1 VVVALLI
8 VALAVVRLS
17 LAVLSLA
24 VLSLAVLSLAVS
36 GVGKR
41 QRATN
46 TTDEQP
52 GYHEA
57 CRRGDTHAR
66 SHSVTTSQT
75 IPHTL

>member
-1 VVVALLI
+1 LVVVALLI
-8 VALAVVRLS
+8 VALAVVR
-17 LAVLSLA
+17 LSLA